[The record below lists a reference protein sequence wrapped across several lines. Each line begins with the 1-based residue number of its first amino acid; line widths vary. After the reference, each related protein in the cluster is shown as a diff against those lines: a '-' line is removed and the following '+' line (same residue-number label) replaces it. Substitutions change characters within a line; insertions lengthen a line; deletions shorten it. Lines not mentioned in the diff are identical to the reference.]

1 MNELRQVLQVC
12 PQVIVRAVSYI
23 PQREA
28 AGIEEIRLRNGQF
41 PSYLRNDKEKA
52 LSHERINGKDLQE
65 VIDRASENSAYAVQD
80 MLKNGFLTLRGG
92 HRIGLCGRGVYR
104 QGEIQSLRDV
114 SSVNIRIARQ
124 IWGVADQAVNFIWTH
139 PRSTLILAP
148 PGRGKTT
155 LLRDLIRQLSERFT
169 WRICVVDERLEI
181 GACVSGVPQLSL
193 GTSTDILSGIFK
205 AEAINMLLRSM
216 NPQWIA
222 LDEITAA
229 QDIEAI
235 CQASY
240 CGVRFLATAH
250 AASIQ
255 ELRERPIYRQLLVAK
270 VFQNIITINPAR
282 TLQMEVISND

>member
-181 GACVSGVPQLSL
+181 GACVGGVPQLSL